1 MLHKLTGLCTGLCPA
16 VLGLAVLGMTGTRT
30 ATAQGGGPPK
40 ILLIDVEY
48 LKPTTSMGAHQ
59 KAESAFVNAAK
70 QANLQERWTAMN
82 SLTGQPRALFIFG
95 YDSLAE
101 FEKTHLEPMSHPEM
115 AASMDSMMSEDGALL
130 SNSEGA
136 LYKYREDLSHKP
148 NVDIAKMRYMEI
160 TRVALRPGHGPE
172 WESYLKM
179 LQSALD
185 KFSPDRH
192 IAVFQ
197 SMYGR
202 DNGGVWLLFI
212 PLKSLDEADQIAADR
227 DGLAKKMGDAD
238 ANKFRELVA
247 ASIDH
252 SQRNLFAYDPAMSY
266 PPDSWVKEDPAF
278 WGQK

>member
-1 MLHKLTGLCTGLCPA
+1 MLHKMTGLCAGLCFA
-16 VLGLAVLGMTGTRT
+16 VSGIAGVQT
-30 ATAQGGGPPK
+30 AAAQEGGGPPK

-59 KAESAFVNAAK
+59 KSESAFVNAAK

-115 AASMDSMMSEDGALL
+115 AASMDTMMSEDGALL

-136 LYKYREDLSHKP
+136 LYKYREDLSHKA

-160 TRVALRPGHGPE
+160 TRVQLRPGHGPE

-197 SMYGR
+197 SLYGR
-202 DNGGVWLLFI
+202 DNGGLWLLFI
-212 PLKSLDEADQIAADR
+212 PLKSLDEADAIATDR
-227 DGLAKKMGDAD
+227 EGLAKKMGAADAD
-238 ANKFRELVA
+238 KFRGLVA
-247 ASIDH
+247 ASVDH
-252 SQRNLFAYDPAMSY
+252 SQRNLFVYDPAMSY
-266 PPDSWVKEDPAF
+266 PPDAWVKEDPGF
-278 WGQK
+278 WGKK